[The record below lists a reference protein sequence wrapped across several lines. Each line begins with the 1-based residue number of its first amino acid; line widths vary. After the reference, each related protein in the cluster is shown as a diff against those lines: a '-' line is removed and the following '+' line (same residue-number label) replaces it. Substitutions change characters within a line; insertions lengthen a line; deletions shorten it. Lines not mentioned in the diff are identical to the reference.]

1 MKFRI
6 FILVSILFA
15 LSACGSDSGSSSS
28 GDPGSLD
35 ESMLDC
41 DPGLDPSLIQG
52 CWETSC
58 VQDGS
63 TYLTS
68 VYSFDK
74 TGYLYYETRNYRT
87 TDCSDTA
94 FAYSGIFGGVPSDTS
109 YVLGDRYTDSNGV
122 EVDSLRLIQEV
133 EENPAQNFDFE
144 TVYKVLDGSQL
155 CTTDSLR
162 LETQMYSIG
171 PGFDGIDYNK
181 CIKRVE

>member
-1 MKFRI
+1 LKFRI
-6 FILVSILFA
+6 FILVSVLFA
-15 LSACGSDSGSSSS
+15 LSACDSGSD
-28 GDPGSLD
+28 GGPPD

-41 DPGLDPSLIQG
+41 EPGLDPSLIQG

-94 FAYSGIFGGVPSDTS
+94 FSYSPIFGGVPSDIS
-109 YVLGDRYTDSNGV
+109 YVLGDRYTDSSGV
-122 EVDSLRLIQEV
+122 EVDSLRMIQEV
-133 EENPAQNFDFE
+133 EENPVMDFDFE
-144 TVYKVLDGSQL
+144 TVYKVLDGNQL

-162 LETQMYSIG
+162 LETQRYYIG
-171 PGFDGIDYNK
+171 PGFDDIDYNK